1 MNSDMQEAWSVVAE
15 WSKTYH
21 LDWVGWYIFRP
32 PGKKFTF
39 RPTVGGKN
47 QEAKQNSPPGFY
59 HP

>member
-1 MNSDMQEAWSVVAE
+1 MMNSDMQEVMVKNLPPRFGRVV
-15 WSKTYH
+15 Y
-21 LDWVGWYIFRP
+21 FRP